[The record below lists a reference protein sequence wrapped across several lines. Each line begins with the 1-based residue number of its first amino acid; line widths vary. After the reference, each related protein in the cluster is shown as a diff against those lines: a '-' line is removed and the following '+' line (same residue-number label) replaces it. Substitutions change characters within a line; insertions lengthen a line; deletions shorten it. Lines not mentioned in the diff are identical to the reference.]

1 MFHTSTIIP
10 PSQEFHP
17 ENVFFETHFIDIFFW
32 TKINFLSN
40 PCVQILGAL
49 GAGRGVTT
57 EIEMRLIVQE
67 MSGTERHMVIPKQQ
81 SCSLHPLTPLV

>member
-1 MFHTSTIIP
+1 MFHKSTIIP

-17 ENVFFETHFIDIFFW
+17 ENVFFETHFRFFFW

-40 PCVQILGAL
+40 PCVQILGAF

-57 EIEMRLIVQE
+57 EMKMRLIVQE
-67 MSGTERHMVIPKQQ
+67 MLGTERHMVIAKQQ